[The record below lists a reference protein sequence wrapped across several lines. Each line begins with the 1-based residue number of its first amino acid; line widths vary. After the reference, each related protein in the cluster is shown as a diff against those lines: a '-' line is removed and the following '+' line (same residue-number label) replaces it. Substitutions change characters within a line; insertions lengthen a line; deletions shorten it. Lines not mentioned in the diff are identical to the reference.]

1 MNLHAIKNK
10 IRWRAR
16 RGNLEL
22 DLIFARY
29 LESRGDEMN
38 QAEMPP
44 LLKLLDKDDD
54 ELIALLILQIRE
66 PEAELTETVGQL
78 RRIKIPPNR
87 AAD

>member
-29 LESRGDEMN
+29 LESRGDKMN

-54 ELIALLILQIRE
+54 ELIALLILQTRE
-66 PEAELTETVGQL
+66 PEAELAEMVGQL
-78 RRIKIPPNR
+78 RGIKIPSNR

>member
-29 LESRGDEMN
+29 LESCGDELN
-38 QAEMPP
+38 QAEAAS
-44 LLKLLDKDDD
+44 LEKLLDKDDD
-54 ELIALLILQIRE
+54 ELIALLILQTRE
-66 PEAELTETVGQL
+66 PEAELAETVGQL
-78 RRIKIPPNR
+78 RGIKIPSNR

>member
-22 DLIFARY
+22 DLIFTRY

-54 ELIALLILQIRE
+54 ELIALLILQTRE
-66 PEAELTETVGQL
+66 PEAELAETVGQL
-78 RRIKIPPNR
+78 RGIKIPSNR

>member
-29 LESRGDEMN
+29 LESCGDEMN

-54 ELIALLILQIRE
+54 ELIALLILQTRE
-66 PEAELTETVGQL
+66 PEAELAETVGQL
-78 RRIKIPPNR
+78 RGIKIPSNR

>member
-38 QAEMPP
+38 QAEMSP

-54 ELIALLILQIRE
+54 ELIALLILQNRE
-66 PEAELTETVGQL
+66 PEAELAETVGQL
-78 RRIKIPPNR
+78 RGIKIPSNR

>member
-10 IRWRAR
+10 IQWRAR

-38 QAEMPP
+38 QAEMSP

-54 ELIALLILQIRE
+54 ELIALLILQTRE
-66 PEAELTETVGQL
+66 PEAELAETVGQL
-78 RRIKIPPNR
+78 RGIKIPSNR